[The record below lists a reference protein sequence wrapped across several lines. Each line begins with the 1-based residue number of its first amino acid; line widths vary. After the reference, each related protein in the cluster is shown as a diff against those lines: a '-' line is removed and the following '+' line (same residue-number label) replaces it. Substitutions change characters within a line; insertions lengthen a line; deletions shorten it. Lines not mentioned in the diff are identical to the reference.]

1 MWVHGVLIMNLLEIF
16 IIFGVDNSS
25 SSHSENGKNNFLV
38 LGQGPTYGVN
48 WSFGSPEENLNINST
63 KAKLCLS
70 LHYNA
75 DDIYLFVN
83 GKKIF
88 KFKAYNTNANFPMH
102 FVSKVYL
109 MDLIL
114 LSLEKYLYVERCIIF
129 QSITIILIN
138 LTY

>member
-25 SSHSENGKNNFLV
+25 SSHSEDGKNNFLV

-48 WSFGSPEENLNINST
+48 WSFASPEKNLNINST

-83 GKKIF
+83 GKKSLNLKLTIQMLTF
-88 KFKAYNTNANFPMH
+88 QCTLSRKYN
-102 FVSKVYL
+102 
-109 MDLIL
+109 
-114 LSLEKYLYVERCIIF
+114 
-129 QSITIILIN
+129 
-138 LTY
+138 